1 MIAIEAIEINL
12 FEKSIRFTDS
22 WLIEINTIRSIHA
35 YVQNGISL
43 DAESTVEMKPLF
55 LESTEFTDN
64 NIIEG
69 QNLVK
74 KKGRSLMKSEI

>member
-12 FEKSIRFTDS
+12 FEKSIKFTDS
-22 WLIEINTIRSIHA
+22 WLIEINTIRSIH
-35 YVQNGISL
+35 VQYDISL

-74 KKGRSLMKSEI
+74 KK

>member
-1 MIAIEAIEINL
+1 MN
-12 FEKSIRFTDS
+12 
-22 WLIEINTIRSIHA
+22 
-35 YVQNGISL
+35 YVQYGISL

>member
-12 FEKSIRFTDS
+12 FEKSIKFTDS
-22 WLIEINTIRSIHA
+22 WLIEINTIRSIH
-35 YVQNGISL
+35 VQYDISL

>member
-35 YVQNGISL
+35 YVQYGISFGFRINSRN
-43 DAESTVEMKPLF
+43 ETIVFRKH
-55 LESTEFTDN
+55 
-64 NIIEG
+64 
-69 QNLVK
+69 
-74 KKGRSLMKSEI
+74 

>member
-22 WLIEINTIRSIHA
+22 WLIEINTIRSIH
-35 YVQNGISL
+35 VQYDISL